1 MADTTVAPVT
11 TQQPAAAPKAP
22 IEATPASVKAAEV
35 KGPETNGNVG
45 QATPTPEQGK
55 KLYAIA

>member
-22 IEATPASVKAAEV
+22 EATPASSKAAEV
-35 KGPETNGNVG
+35 KSPETNGNVG

>member
-22 IEATPASVKAAEV
+22 IEATPASVKAAT
-35 KGPETNGNVG
+35 PEANGNVG